1 MKIINTSPLIY
12 QNNSNIQSLS
22 SDEFYILVSITSILF
37 LYFYISY
44 CSKYIENNCRNIST
58 VNNEIRSRES
68 TIDISDISDI
78 SDNNNKIITN
88 FDLYN
93 LDNSNLSDDDNL
105 PSYNEAVKDY

>member
-1 MKIINTSPLIY
+1 MKNINTSPLIY

-37 LYFYISY
+37 LYFTISY

-58 VNNEIRSRES
+58 VNNKIRSRES
-68 TIDISDISDI
+68 TIDISD
-78 SDNNNKIITN
+78 NNKIITN

>member
-1 MKIINTSPLIY
+1 MKNINTSPLIY

-37 LYFYISY
+37 LYFTISY

-58 VNNEIRSRES
+58 VNNKIRSRES
-68 TIDISDISDI
+68 TIDIT
-78 SDNNNKIITN
+78 DNNNKIITN

>member
-1 MKIINTSPLIY
+1 MKNINTFPSLIY
-12 QNNSNIQSLS
+12 QNNSYIQYQST
-22 SDEFYILVSITSILF
+22 DEFYFLISITGILF
-37 LYFYISY
+37 LYFTLSY
-44 CSKYIENNCRNIST
+44 CIKYIENNCRNIST

-68 TIDISDISDI
+68 TIDISDI

-105 PSYNEAVKDY
+105 PSYNEAVKHY

>member
-1 MKIINTSPLIY
+1 MKNINTSPLIY

-37 LYFYISY
+37 LYFTISY
-44 CSKYIENNCRNIST
+44 CSKYIEKNCRNIST
-58 VNNEIRSRES
+58 ANNKIRSRES
-68 TIDISDISDI
+68 TIEISDI